1 MKQSLVRNKRFQDK
15 LLKAGAYFLLVVG
28 SILCLFPFAWMI
40 STALKTPPQIM
51 AVPIQWLPSPWTL
64 ENFATALQRFDFARY
79 FGNSMLVAG
88 LTTVLS
94 VIITSLAGYAFAKR
108 KFAGKEG
115 LFNFLLATM
124 TIPGAVLMPPLFLI
138 LLGLGWINHY
148 VGVIVPFCVGVSNI
162 FIMRQF
168 ISTIPSELEDAA
180 RIDGASEI
188 GIWLRIILPL
198 SRPAMA
204 TVAIFSFVG
213 AWDGFLWPLI
223 VLKDKN
229 MWTLNVAL
237 GLLQMEYTSAEASP
251 WGVMMA
257 ASLLTTLPL
266 ILIFL
271 FFQRYLLSG
280 LTLGAVKG

>member
-15 LLKAGAYFLLVVG
+15 LLRAGAYFLLVVG

-40 STALKTPPQIM
+40 STAFKSPPQIM

-64 ENFATALQRFDFARY
+64 GNFATALQRFDFARY
-79 FGNSMLVAG
+79 FGNSMLIAG

-108 KFAGKEG
+108 KFVGKEG

-124 TIPGAVLMPPLFLI
+124 IIPGAVLMPPLFLI

-213 AWDGFLWPLI
+213 SWDGFLWPLI

-271 FFQRYLLSG
+271 FFQRYFLSG

>member
-1 MKQSLVRNKRFQDK
+1 MKQSLIRNKRFQDK
-15 LLKAGAYFLLVVG
+15 LLRTGAYFLLIVG

-40 STALKTPPQIM
+40 STAFKSPPQIM

-64 ENFATALQRFDFARY
+64 ENFTTALQRFDFARY
-79 FGNSMLVAG
+79 FGNSMLIAS

-94 VIITSLAGYAFAKR
+94 VIITSLAGYAFAER
-108 KFAGKEG
+108 KFVGKEG

-138 LLGLGWINHY
+138 LLRLGWINHY

-204 TVAIFSFVG
+204 TVGIFSFVG
-213 AWDGFLWPLI
+213 SWDGFLWPLI
-223 VLKDKN
+223 VLKDKD

-271 FFQRYLLSG
+271 FFQRYFLSG